1 MATDLKW
8 GNNVIMSKIA
18 NAILMLNYLNTGN
31 KYTVKELSEK
41 IGITPRMIRYYK
53 TELEESGIPIETFM
67 GPNGGYYIINSQ
79 KQFNHFNKYDIEL
92 LEGIFAKLK
101 KDNYKEIN
109 KLKQVIDKIKFSF
122 DIEEEKSKYF
132 LTEGSGDKRL
142 VNQKIN
148 EAIMKKESIKILY
161 KSVKQEWQE
170 RVIHPIEM
178 FSYDNKLY
186 VTAFCELRNSIRHF
200 EINEIKI
207 I

>member
-1 MATDLKW
+1 
-8 GNNVIMSKIA
+8 MSKIA

-53 TELEESGIPIETFM
+53 TELENSGIPIETFM

-101 KDNYKEIN
+101 KENYKEVD
-109 KLKQVIDKIKFSF
+109 KLKQIIDKIKFSF